1 MKIEIPTD
9 GYNIILS
16 DNDLN
21 NPNFV
26 EMWIEEVKD
35 KFDESDKEMETFP
48 QFEPIMVPVDDLLRA
63 ISIFK
68 KYEDI

>member
-16 DNDLN
+16 DNNLN

-26 EMWIEEVKD
+26 EMWIEEIPD
-35 KFDESDKEMETFP
+35 KFNESDKELETFP
-48 QFEPIMVPVDDLLRA
+48 IAEPIMVPVDDLLRA

>member
-26 EMWIEEVKD
+26 EMFIEEVRD
-35 KFDESDKEMETFP
+35 KFDESDKEMETFHS
-48 QFEPIMVPVDDLLRA
+48 LNL
-63 ISIFK
+63 
-68 KYEDI
+68 

>member
-1 MKIEIPTD
+1 MKIEIPIE

-21 NPNFV
+21 NTNFV
-26 EMWIEEVKD
+26 EMFIEEVRD
-35 KFDESDKEMETFP
+35 KFNESDKEMETFP

-68 KYEDI
+68 KYD

>member
-1 MKIEIPTD
+1 MKIEIPVD
-9 GYNIILS
+9 GHNIVLS
-16 DNDLN
+16 DNNLD

-26 EMWIEEVKD
+26 EMWIEEIPD
-35 KFDESDKEMETFP
+35 KFNGSDKELETFP

-68 KYEDI
+68 KYEDF